1 MGRVVRMEVGAR
13 RVGGRDGGPGVVGL
27 ARGGH
32 AQRGASGAAGP
43 RRSARDI
50 RAGEE
55 LLFDYVNAF
64 GEGALEQGVFEQIK
78 SAG

>member
-1 MGRVVRMEVGAR
+1 MPVQGLNAMTPSSYLTPAAAR
-13 RVGGRDGGPGVVGL
+13 SGKTTMQPRECNGPVMCFF
-27 ARGGH
+27 AT
-32 AQRGASGAAGP
+32 
-43 RRSARDI
+43 RDI